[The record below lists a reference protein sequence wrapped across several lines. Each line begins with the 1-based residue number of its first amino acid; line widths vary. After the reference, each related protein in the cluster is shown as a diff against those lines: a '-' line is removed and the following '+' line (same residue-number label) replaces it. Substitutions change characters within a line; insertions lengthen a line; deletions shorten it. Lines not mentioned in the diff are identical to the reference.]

1 MSRGTGKIQCRV
13 RLKSG
18 DDIALGPGKVQL
30 LRAIGET
37 GSISAAARSMNMSYR
52 RAWMLVETMNRCF
65 RTPLVTTATGGRS
78 GGGAAVS
85 AEGEK
90 ALQAYEAMME
100 EVDAVA
106 TRHLDEL
113 IARLPLAAEPSG
125 NTEN

>member
-1 MSRGTGKIQCRV
+1 MSRRSGEIQCRV

-52 RAWMLVETMNRCF
+52 RAWMLVETMNRSF
-65 RTPLVTTATGGRS
+65 RTPLVSTTTGGRS
-78 GGGAAVS
+78 GGGAAVT

-90 ALQAYEAMME
+90 ALQAYEAMMK
-100 EVDAVA
+100 EVDSVA
-106 TRHLDEL
+106 ERHLRRL
-113 IARLPLAAEPSG
+113 VRGLPLVDSRSDD
-125 NTEN
+125 